1 MKTSCVDGDSTLAD
15 RYNHNP
21 ARWVI
26 HWRDHDPAQPALTC
40 GGRTLTYQE
49 LDRLAAQG
57 AAILQGLGAV
67 AGSRIAF
74 MGQNEPDLAV
84 IALAA
89 WRVGGCV
96 VPLNYRLT
104 VAELVPLLGDA
115 TPHVVFAGDGYMEVL
130 AEASRA
136 LDRPAPLSV
145 AAIRT
150 GFAPESGHSVS
161 VACAASQSSAP
172 GALLYT
178 SGTTGTPKGVTWTFA
193 NIYWAVTAELSAAR
207 ITGADVNLITG
218 PMVMAGPLLMLMCSF
233 ASGGHVVL
241 MGDRFEPAAALSAI
255 TRYGVT
261 LGATSPLILRMLSEV
276 DGFAEADLSS
286 LRCFVVGGGPVP
298 TEVMTLFT
306 ERGVGMTQGYG
317 MTETTGVGTFLPP
330 SIASRKLGSAGPAV
344 PMVEI
349 RIVDPNAKSAPSGAV
364 GEILVRGPNVMA
376 GYWGRPDLT
385 AEVIDSDGWLH
396 TGDAGYLDP
405 DGHLHVVDRIKDMII
420 SGGLNVYAAEVE
432 RVLLRHP
439 GVHDVAVVG
448 IPDRTYGELV
458 TAVVERETGQEATLD
473 ELRAMAR
480 VDLAGYKLPRRL
492 IFIDQLPRN
501 ANGKVR
507 KAVLR
512 ELAEGASK
520 TD

>member
-1 MKTSCVDGDSTLAD
+1 MKTSCIDGGSTLAD
-15 RYNHNP
+15 RYIHNP
-21 ARWVI
+21 ARWVSQ
-26 HWRDHDPAQPALTC
+26 WCDRDPAQSALTSR
-40 GGRTLTYQE
+40 GRTLTYRE

-57 AAILQGLGAV
+57 AAILRGLGAV

-89 WRVGGCV
+89 WRIGACV

-104 VAELVPLLGDA
+104 VTELVPLLADA
-115 TPHVVFAGDGYMEVL
+115 TPHVVFAGEGHMDLL
-130 AEASRA
+130 AAASRA
-136 LDRPAPLSV
+136 LDRASPLPV
-145 AAIRT
+145 AAIRAGT
-150 GFAPESGHSVS
+150 GPESGKPGN
-161 VACAASQSSAP
+161 VACTANQGSAP

-178 SGTTGTPKGVTWTFA
+178 SGTTGTPKGVVWTFA

-218 PMVMAGPLLMLMCSF
+218 PMVMAGPLLMLLCSF

-241 MGDRFEPAAALSAI
+241 MGDRFEPAAALEAV
-255 TRYGVT
+255 TRHGVT
-261 LGATSPLILRMLSEV
+261 LGATSPLILRMLTEV
-276 DGFAEADLSS
+276 DGFVEADLSS

-298 TEVMTLFT
+298 TDVMTLFT

-330 SIASRKLGSAGPAV
+330 GIAASKLGSAGPAV

-349 RIVDPNAKSAPSGAV
+349 RIADPNAGSAPSGVV

-376 GYWGRPDLT
+376 GYWGQPDLT
-385 AEVIDSDGWLH
+385 AEIIDSDGWLH
-396 TGDAGYLDP
+396 TGDAGCLDP
-405 DGHLHVVDRIKDMII
+405 DGHLYVVDRIKDMII

-439 GVHDVAVVG
+439 GVHDVAVIG
-448 IPDRTYGELV
+448 IPDQNYGELV
-458 TAVVERETGQEATLD
+458 TAVVEKEVGQEATLD
-473 ELRAMAR
+473 GLRDLAR
-480 VDLAGYKLPRRL
+480 ADLAGYKLPRRL
-492 IFIDQLPRN
+492 ILVDQLPRN

-512 ELAEGASK
+512 AEAA
-520 TD
+520 D